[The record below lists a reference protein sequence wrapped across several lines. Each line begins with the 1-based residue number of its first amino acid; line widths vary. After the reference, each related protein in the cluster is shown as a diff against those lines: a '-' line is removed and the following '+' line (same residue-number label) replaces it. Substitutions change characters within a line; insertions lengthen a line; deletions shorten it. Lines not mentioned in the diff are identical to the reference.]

1 MRTRIAAGVVV
12 ASLSIVSS
20 HAQTNYLDG
29 WSDPPERSSE
39 GVRPWVDAAGGSW
52 PEPDQPPAAAAVSV
66 VDQLAVARFLAET
79 GIDQDDYRTAA
90 LIARRLAAE
99 GIDPADLERLSAPP
113 GAQGAEVKR
122 PSAVD
127 GMPGG
132 AAQPKRDR
140 TGGKER

>member
-1 MRTRIAAGVVV
+1 MRTWIAAGVVV

-99 GIDPADLERLSAPP
+99 GIDPADLERLSARGNSPYYT
-113 GAQGAEVKR
+113 
-122 PSAVD
+122 
-127 GMPGG
+127 GG
-132 AAQPKRDR
+132 AVAIAGLLLIAAWRGSARLWRRRQ
-140 TGGKER
+140 